1 LAVAHDE
8 GAESNHPLASGD
20 DSTRLEGQSTHGKR
34 HRVIIFERPR
44 DFGHNPEWLLLTPA
58 SDPLARLVL
67 ELKTDRRQRARVT
80 AECV

>member
-20 DSTRLEGQSTHGKR
+20 DSTRLEGQSPHGQR
-34 HRVIIFERPR
+34 HRVIIFERPC
-44 DFGHNPEWLLLTPA
+44 DLGHNPEWLPLTPV
-58 SDPLARLVL
+58 SDPLARLIF
-67 ELKTDRRQRARVT
+67 ELKMHRGRRARVT